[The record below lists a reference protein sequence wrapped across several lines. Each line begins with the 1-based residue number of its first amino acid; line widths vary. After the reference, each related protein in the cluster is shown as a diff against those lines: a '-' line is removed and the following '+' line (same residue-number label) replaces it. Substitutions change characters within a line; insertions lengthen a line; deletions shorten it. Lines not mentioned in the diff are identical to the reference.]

1 MLPLSGHTYLILVVI
16 VGNQCENLMSET
28 QGEKYFSE
36 KTRLGGVKCLVRNR
50 AEIRTANFQV
60 QYLSA

>member
-16 VGNQCENLMSET
+16 VGNQCENFMSET
-28 QGEKYFSE
+28 QGEKYFGE
-36 KTRLGGVKCLVRNR
+36 KIRLGGVNCLVRNR